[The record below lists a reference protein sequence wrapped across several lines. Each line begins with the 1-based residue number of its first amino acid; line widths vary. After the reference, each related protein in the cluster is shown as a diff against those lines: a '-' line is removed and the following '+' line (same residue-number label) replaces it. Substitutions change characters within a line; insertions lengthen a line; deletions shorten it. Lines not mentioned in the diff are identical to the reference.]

1 MEIMLEKGLSLI
13 VKAVLIS
20 AVLFSCNSDPRDWSR
35 SVPPEDSGILSKSKF
50 VEVMTDVYLVE
61 ASYKSNV
68 YVNENKKIE
77 LEGNYAFVFEKH
89 GITQEQFEAS
99 HTWWWEHPAAMKS
112 VLQEVTEKIISME
125 KSVNNQDSSK

>member
-13 VKAVLIS
+13 VKTVLIS

-35 SVPPEDSGILSKSKF
+35 SVPPEDSGILGKSEF
-50 VEVMTDVYLVE
+50 VDVMTDIYLVE

-68 YVNENKKIE
+68 YVNENKKLE
-77 LEGNYAFVFEKH
+77 LEGNYASVFEKH

-99 HTWWWEHPAAMKS
+99 HTWWWEHPAAMKG

-125 KSVNNQDSSK
+125 KSVYNQDSSK

>member
-1 MEIMLEKGLSLI
+1 METMLEKGLSLI
-13 VKAVLIS
+13 VKTVLIS

-35 SVPPEDSGILSKSKF
+35 SVPPEDSGVLSKPEF
-50 VEVMTDVYLVE
+50 VDVMTDVYLVE

-68 YVNENKKIE
+68 YINKNEKLE
-77 LEGNYAFVFEKH
+77 LEGNYAYVFEKH

-99 HTWWWEHPAAMKS
+99 HTWWWEQPAAMKG

-125 KSVNNQDSSK
+125 KSVNNQESSK